1 MTEREEVQKL
11 EQALA
16 LIREVHAARRDPFVQ
31 RALTK
36 AGAPLEAR
44 IRFLRV
50 FPQNREEA
58 ST

>member
-11 EQALA
+11 EEALA
-16 LIREVHAARRDPFVQ
+16 LIREVTAARYAHGPVE
-31 RALTK
+31 RA
-36 AGAPLEAR
+36 AESLEAR

-50 FPQNREEA
+50 FPQNREA